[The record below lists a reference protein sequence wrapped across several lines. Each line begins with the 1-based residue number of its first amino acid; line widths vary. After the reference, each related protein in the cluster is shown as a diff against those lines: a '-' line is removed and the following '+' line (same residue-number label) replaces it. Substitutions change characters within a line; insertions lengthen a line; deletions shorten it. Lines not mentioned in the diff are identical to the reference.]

1 MVSKIVFLQNFSVE
15 KNLSKTYN
23 LSNDSYFI
31 IGLRKIFIIGI
42 FFFASSVLYS
52 TICTSI
58 YYENFFPLKKSFFRH
73 KSYVMNKI
81 YAKLQLRGPL
91 VSLMTEN
98 IKRKSFRITIRLS
111 VTSYTAFAKAFI
123 QIFIVQQNLI
133 KLSILWLI
141 ILCPLFLMIKHFTIY
156 SNN

>member
-1 MVSKIVFLQNFSVE
+1 
-15 KNLSKTYN
+15 
-23 LSNDSYFI
+23 
-31 IGLRKIFIIGI
+31 
-42 FFFASSVLYS
+42 
-52 TICTSI
+52 
-58 YYENFFPLKKSFFRH
+58 
-73 KSYVMNKI
+73 MNKI

-133 KLSILWLI
+133 KLSIL
-141 ILCPLFLMIKHFTIY
+141 
-156 SNN
+156 

>member
-52 TICTSI
+52 TICTNI

-91 VSLMTEN
+91 VSLMTEKK
-98 IKRKSFRITIRLS
+98 I
-111 VTSYTAFAKAFI
+111 
-123 QIFIVQQNLI
+123 IVI
-133 KLSILWLI
+133 MREK
-141 ILCPLFLMIKHFTIY
+141 Y
-156 SNN
+156 